1 MMGGNPSSVFVS
13 LRDGGSSW
21 RLKALKCAQEQA
33 EWLGSGGGSLG
44 LLTEEENK
52 MLMYNL
58 NERATEKKEAEKNT
72 AKHGAGDEPSKLV
85 DNDGALCQAI
95 AIFYPCRDNNAWDE
109 IYNFKKCLIIMFAK
123 QGKDVAFLET
133 VTGLAQQHCL
143 VEWLLLPQEI
153 AKQAP
158 LYLKKAIDNAEDEW
172 SEHEAKKLID
182 TSMKGLQGS
191 ITKDFPYF
199 HMEFGLRKGYAH
211 VIDEDISNSKAT
223 LGLTS

>member
-44 LLTEEENK
+44 LLREEENK

-72 AKHGAGDEPSKLV
+72 AKHGAGDEPSKPV
-85 DNDGALCQAI
+85 DNDHNI
-95 AIFYPCRDNNAWDE
+95 RDNDALDE
-109 IYNFKKCLIIMFAK
+109 IHNYKKCLIIMFAK
-123 QGKDVAFLET
+123 QGKDVVFLET
-133 VTGLAQQHCL
+133 VKGLAQQHCL
-143 VEWLLLPQEI
+143 AECLPLPQEI

-158 LYLKKAIDNAEDEW
+158 LYLRKAIDEAEDEW

-191 ITKDFPYF
+191 IPKDFPYF
-199 HMEFGLRKGYAH
+199 HVEFGLWKGYAH